1 MPKLGDLLPFR
12 PMPTELFPY
21 IGAFI
26 VGFGKAGFAS
36 GISLLQAPLIAY
48 AVPARTA
55 IGLVMPLL
63 ILADFLAIGAFW
75 KKWDF
80 SRVRWPLIGCV
91 PGIGLGMVFVNSVSD
106 ILLRRSLG
114 VLALFLTGL
123 LIIRDIWYPSK
134 TYNPSWWQGA
144 AVGMFAGFCSTVAHA
159 AGPIMAL
166 YLIAQKLDKKTFVAT
181 SAIFFL
187 ITNLL
192 KFPPYVAA
200 GLVDGEILKAALK
213 LAPMVP
219 LGILVGWLL
228 NRAIP
233 QKYFVPIVYV
243 LLVIAGVDLAFR

>member
-1 MPKLGDLLPFR
+1 MS
-12 PMPTELFPY
+12 TAIFPY

-63 ILADFLAIGAFW
+63 VFADFLAIGAFW

-80 SRVRWPLIGCV
+80 SKILWPLAGCV
-91 PGIGLGMVFVNSVSD
+91 PGIGLGMTFVNSVSD
-106 ILLRRSLG
+106 HFLRQALG
-114 VLALFLTGL
+114 ILALVLTGL
-123 LIIRDIWYPSK
+123 LIVRDVWYPSK
-134 TYNPSWWQGA
+134 TYRPTWWQGA
-144 AVGMFAGFCSTVAHA
+144 LVGAFAGFSSTVAHA

-166 YLIAQKLDKKTFVAT
+166 FLIAQKLDKRTFVAT
-181 SAIFFL
+181 SALFFL

-192 KFPPYVAA
+192 KLPPYIVS
-200 GLVDGEILKAALK
+200 GLVDWEIMKVAFK

-219 LGILVGWLL
+219 LGIAVGWLL

-233 QKYFVPIVYV
+233 QKYFVYVVYALLIV
-243 LLVIAGVDLAFR
+243 AGVDLTFR